1 MSDATILFDPDMRS
15 DKNYK
20 PRDMGR
26 PGRPPFGR
34 PAGPAQAATEDAL
47 GKKRRDEIKKARL
60 EAKKERERKQRI
72 REAEERLGMTQA
84 EYRRMGRALG
94 Y

>member
-1 MSDATILFDPDMRS
+1 MSDATILFDPDDRS
-15 DKNYK
+15 DKVYK
-20 PRDMGR
+20 KRDMGR

-47 GKKRRDEIKKARL
+47 GKEQRDKITKARL